1 MEDWLSR
8 VKHRM
13 PAAGAG
19 IVVGW
24 RGGRFWLV
32 RDARSDSYARVH
44 GLATVSARPVFVVRA
59 RLSKIERGPDL
70 GCSCLDRGCS
80 RAGGQ

>member
-1 MEDWLSR
+1 MSR

-13 PAAGAG
+13 PA
-19 IVVGW
+19 
-24 RGGRFWLV
+24 RGGHLCRLEGRQVWLV

-59 RLSKIERGPDL
+59 LLSKIERG
-70 GCSCLDRGCS
+70 R
-80 RAGGQ
+80 RAAHA